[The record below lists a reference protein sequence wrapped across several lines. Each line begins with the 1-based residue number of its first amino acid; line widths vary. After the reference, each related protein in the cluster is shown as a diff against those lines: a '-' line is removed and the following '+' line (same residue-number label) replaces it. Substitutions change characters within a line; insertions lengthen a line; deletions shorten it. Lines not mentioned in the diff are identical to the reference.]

1 MDVQNQTRV
10 REKENKTRIKVIF
23 TKKGKVWIQC
33 FHILKIESMLE
44 IIETEEAKI
53 KEIDN
58 EINRPA
64 STNENKRILTP
75 IPGIGR
81 YSAALIYAEIGKIER
96 FPSLERLCGYAK
108 MVPSTTIQGTKHI
121 MGR

>member
-1 MDVQNQTRV
+1 
-10 REKENKTRIKVIF
+10 
-23 TKKGKVWIQC
+23 
-33 FHILKIESMLE
+33 MLE